1 MSEHEGRSTT
11 VATGRSS
18 GEIASG
24 HHAGHRMAHGAVAE
38 IALHDCHDAGE
49 QAGLEVRLA
58 SYSGVTAVHF
68 DRTRALAHLT
78 YDPTITNEQR
88 IRDALQRDGYRCDC
102 HACAD
107 STSHAGHPAVAAT
120 DAPAHRPASGAAG
133 DAHAGHGAHMVQD
146 MLRRLIGSA
155 VLTLPIVIWSP
166 LGAIVGFPAEPP
178 FGISLGIWGFV
189 FGTPVVLWGGWVFL
203 NSAWRSLRRGDVTM
217 MTLIAL
223 GVLVS
228 YSYSVAVTFF
238 LQGEVFYE
246 AAAML
251 TTLSLLGHW
260 LEMRARFSTGK
271 AVEALLRLAPATA
284 RVRRN
289 GEETDVPVE
298 QVRVGDIVVTRPG
311 DRLPVDGVVTEGQS
325 YVDEAM
331 ITGEPIPAN
340 KQPGSKVVAGTV
352 NQTGAFAFRADAVGA
367 DTALSRIVQMVQ
379 NAQASK
385 APAQRLAD
393 RAGRVLV
400 YVALG
405 AGTAAFLIWSLV
417 GGQGFLFALTAGVS
431 ALVIA
436 CPDALA
442 LATPTAITVAVGKSA
457 RDGVLFKNA
466 TALEATAT
474 VNTVVLD
481 KTGTLTEGRP
491 ALTDLVPT
499 EGTDADMLLTL
510 AAGADQ
516 PSQHPLA
523 EAIVRAAHERGLDL
537 PAAGSFDS
545 LPGLGVTA
553 TVDGAAVLIGN
564 RTLMSRYEVDVS
576 ALEDTQR
583 RLSAEAKTAMYVAS
597 DGRALGVV
605 AVADTVRPSAKGA
618 IDTLHAMGVTTVMLT
633 GDNRATA
640 QAVADQLGIDT
651 VIPEVLPQDK
661 AARVTELRAAGKHVA
676 MVGDGVNDAPA
687 LAEADVGVAIGAGT
701 DVAVETAGVV
711 LVKNDPADVARAI
724 DLARKT
730 RAKIRQNLVWAAAY
744 NVVAIPVA
752 GGALYPSLGLML
764 TPEWAALAMAAST
777 VSVTLNALALNRA
790 RFRTPTRDLRPALP
804 ATT

>member
-1 MSEHEGRSTT
+1 MSGARRPIHHGCDR
-11 VATGRSS
+11 RSS

-24 HHAGHRMAHGAVAE
+24 HHAGHRMAHGQWPDRVA
-38 IALHDCHDAGE
+38 
-49 QAGLEVRLA
+49 RLPRTPA
-58 SYSGVTAVHF
+58 SRRDSRCARQLIRRDGGSF
-68 DRTRALAHLT
+68 RRTRALAHLT

-155 VLTLPIVIWSP
+155 VLTLPIVHWSP
-166 LGAIVGFPAEPP
+166 LGAIVGFPNRCPLFP
-178 FGISLGIWGFV
+178 LFFFGISLGIWGFV

-217 MTLIAL
+217 MTLIAP

-228 YSYSVAVTFF
+228 YSFSVAVTFF

-379 NAQASK
+379 NAQR
-385 APAQRLAD
+385 PRPPPQRLATGPEGSWCTS
-393 RAGRVLV
+393 R
-400 YVALG
+400 
-405 AGTAAFLIWSLV
+405 
-417 GGQGFLFALTAGVS
+417 S
-431 ALVIA
+431 A
-436 CPDALA
+436 
-442 LATPTAITVAVGKSA
+442 
-457 RDGVLFKNA
+457 
-466 TALEATAT
+466 
-474 VNTVVLD
+474 
-481 KTGTLTEGRP
+481 P
-491 ALTDLVPT
+491 AP
-499 EGTDADMLLTL
+499 
-510 AAGADQ
+510 
-516 PSQHPLA
+516 
-523 EAIVRAAHERGLDL
+523 
-537 PAAGSFDS
+537 
-545 LPGLGVTA
+545 
-553 TVDGAAVLIGN
+553 
-564 RTLMSRYEVDVS
+564 
-576 ALEDTQR
+576 
-583 RLSAEAKTAMYVAS
+583 
-597 DGRALGVV
+597 
-605 AVADTVRPSAKGA
+605 RPS
-618 IDTLHAMGVTTVMLT
+618 
-633 GDNRATA
+633 
-640 QAVADQLGIDT
+640 
-651 VIPEVLPQDK
+651 
-661 AARVTELRAAGKHVA
+661 
-676 MVGDGVNDAPA
+676 
-687 LAEADVGVAIGAGT
+687 
-701 DVAVETAGVV
+701 
-711 LVKNDPADVARAI
+711 
-724 DLARKT
+724 
-730 RAKIRQNLVWAAAY
+730 
-744 NVVAIPVA
+744 
-752 GGALYPSLGLML
+752 
-764 TPEWAALAMAAST
+764 
-777 VSVTLNALALNRA
+777 
-790 RFRTPTRDLRPALP
+790 
-804 ATT
+804 